1 MPYPYAQKGMICIY
15 SSKYRSCFF
24 WGYIRKPV
32 HVVCSSD
39 MKQFSVTLKKL
50 LVIFFFIDI
59 FELEC
64 LSCAVIRLITDLI

>member
-1 MPYPYAQKGMICIY
+1 MP
-15 SSKYRSCFF
+15 F

-39 MKQFSVTLKKL
+39 MKQFSVTLKEL